1 MARAIGMVVLG
12 VWRNGW
18 EVLLGGSLRR
28 LSVSVAGSLTTS
40 GPVQCC
46 RRREQTGHD
55 VGRRPALL
63 GLSIRRLSNSH
74 HPIACRAAAWLAA
87 CAERSDSLH
96 FADCPVLL
104 L

>member
-1 MARAIGMVVLG
+1 MALCAGLAC
-12 VWRNGW
+12 
-18 EVLLGGSLRR
+18 LSL
-28 LSVSVAGSLTTS
+28 ASLTTS

-46 RRREQTGHD
+46 REQTGHD

-63 GLSIRRLSNSH
+63 GLSIRRLSNRH

-87 CAERSDSLH
+87 RADRSDSLH
-96 FADCPVLL
+96 FAVCPVLL